1 MNIIFVL
8 VFLICTFLLLC
19 TSPEN
24 FLVAMLDGASKS
36 ATLCVSLLAT
46 YAVWMGLMRVW
57 EDSGVARGVSKLLR
71 PIAKK
76 LLKTEDEQAV
86 SSACMSFSVNM
97 LGISGAATPY
107 GVKTAQLLDKTPNAE
122 YSSAMFFVLNAT
134 SLQILPSSLVAVR
147 VAMGSASPTDII
159 IPTLLVSVFSTV
171 LGVILVKLF
180 IPSNSPLKK
189 EQKIAV
195 EKRKITKTVGA
206 GTR

>member
-1 MNIIFVL
+1 MNIICVL
-8 VFLICTFLLLC
+8 IFLICTFLLLC

-71 PIAKK
+71 PVAKK
-76 LLKTEDEQAV
+76 ILKTDDEQAIH
-86 SSACMSFSVNM
+86 SACMSFSVNM

-107 GVKTAQLLDKTPNAE
+107 GVKTAQLLDKTTNAE

-147 VAMGSASPTDII
+147 VAMGSASPADII
-159 IPTLLVSVFSTV
+159 IPTLLVSLFSTV
-171 LGVILVKLF
+171 LGVILVKVF
-180 IPSNSPLKK
+180 IPSNSPS
-189 EQKIAV
+189 
-195 EKRKITKTVGA
+195 EKRENSVPKTRKILKTVGA